1 MTERCVAALRPCAW
15 DIYTQPNIM
24 EVGPALLEERLV
36 RVVRS
41 ARRRRTV
48 SARVVAG
55 VLEVRVPSGASAEEE
70 RVWVE
75 RMRRWAERRDRRQQR
90 LSGLDNDD
98 LHRRATTLNERYFGG
113 GLRFAIQYVADQE
126 ARFGSCS
133 PSGSIRIAHRVA
145 ALPAWVR
152 DYVLVHELAHIV
164 EPNHSAAFWRIVERY
179 PLAERAKGFLMALG
193 VEADEPLT
201 PDCEA
206 G

>member
-1 MTERCVAALRPCAW
+1 MGAALRPCVW
-15 DIYTQPNIM
+15 GIYTQPNIM
-24 EVGPALLEERLV
+24 EVGPALSAERQV

-41 ARRRRTV
+41 ARRRRTI
-48 SARVVAG
+48 SARMVGG

-75 RMRRWAERRDRRQQR
+75 RMGRWAERRDRRQQR

-113 GLRFAIQYVADQE
+113 GLRFAIRYVADQE

-201 PDCEA
+201 PDSEA

>member
-1 MTERCVAALRPCAW
+1 
-15 DIYTQPNIM
+15 M
-24 EVGPALLEERLV
+24 EVGPALPEEPQV

-55 VLEVRVPSGASAEEE
+55 VLEVRLPSGASVEEE

-75 RMRRWAERRDRRQQR
+75 RMRRWAERRDRRQRR
-90 LSGLDNDD
+90 LSGLDDGD

-113 GLRFAIQYVADQE
+113 VLRFAIRYVADQG

-133 PSGSIRIAHRVA
+133 PGGSIRIAHRVA
-145 ALPAWVR
+145 SLPSWVR
-152 DYVLVHELAHIV
+152 DYVLVHELAHVV
-164 EPNHSAAFWRIVERY
+164 EPNHSAAFWRLVERY

-193 VEADEPLT
+193 MEGDEALG
-201 PDCEA
+201 PDFEA

>member
-48 SARVVAG
+48 SARV
-55 VLEVRVPSGASAEEE
+55 
-70 RVWVE
+70 E
-75 RMRRWAERRDRRQQR
+75 RMRRLAERRDRRQQR

-113 GLRFAIQYVADQE
+113 GLRFAIQYVAHQE